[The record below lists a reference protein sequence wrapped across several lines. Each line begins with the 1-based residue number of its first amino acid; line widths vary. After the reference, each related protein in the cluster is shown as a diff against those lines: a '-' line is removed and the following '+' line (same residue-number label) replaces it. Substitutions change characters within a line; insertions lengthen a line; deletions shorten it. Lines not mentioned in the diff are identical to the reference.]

1 MDKFNR
7 NRLTFINFGLIFE
20 KALHLKAVKTLT
32 VNFFKIKSS
41 YSNLIAVRLIKKNKS
56 KFMNFD
62 RLKEKLEI
70 LADAAKYD
78 VSCSSSGGSRKNK
91 NGGLGDSSASGICH
105 TYTEDGRCVSLL
117 KILLTN
123 HCIYD
128 CAYCVSR
135 SSNDIKRA
143 AFTVEEVVD
152 LTINFYR
159 RNYIEGLFLSSGIFK
174 NADTTMERLVRVAK
188 KLRLEENFNGYI
200 HLKSIPGASDEL
212 MQEAALYA
220 DRLSINLEIPTES
233 GLKLLAPE
241 KNREDMLNP
250 MKYIQN
256 GISQYKDER
265 KIFRKVPKFA
275 PAGQST
281 QMIVGATNEN
291 DLQIIKVADH
301 FYKNY
306 SLKRVYYSGY
316 VPVLEDKRLP
326 SLTTEVPMLR
336 ENRLYQSDWLMRF
349 YGFKAEEILDPSM
362 PFLDLEI
369 DPKLSWALR
378 HLDQFPV
385 NLQTAEYQMILRI
398 PGIGVKTAK
407 KILSARRFQV
417 LNIDHLKKLGA
428 AVNRAKYFI
437 DFNAGNIHLRHL
449 TDINLRKLLIGGSQS
464 KFQNQFSQQ
473 LTLF

>member
-1 MDKFNR
+1 
-7 NRLTFINFGLIFE
+7 
-20 KALHLKAVKTLT
+20 
-32 VNFFKIKSS
+32 
-41 YSNLIAVRLIKKNKS
+41 
-56 KFMNFD
+56 MNFD

-78 VSCSSSGGSRKNK
+78 VSCSSSGGKRKN

-128 CAYCVSR
+128 CIYCVSR
-135 SSNDIKRA
+135 KSNDIKRA

-152 LTINFYR
+152 LTISFYR

-174 NADTTMERLVRVAK
+174 DADTTMERLVRVAK
-188 KLRLEENFNGYI
+188 KLRNEHNFNGYI
-200 HLKSIPGASDEL
+200 HLKSIPGASDIL

-220 DRLSINLEIPTES
+220 DRLSVNLEIPTES
-233 GLKLLAPE
+233 GLKLLAPD
-241 KNREDMLNP
+241 KNREDMLQP
-250 MKYIQN
+250 MRIVQKGIQ
-256 GISQYKDER
+256 QYKDEK
-265 KIFRKVPKFA
+265 KIIKSVPKFA

-301 FYKNY
+301 FYQNY
-306 SLKRVYYSGY
+306 GMKRVYYSGY
-316 VPVLEDKRLP
+316 IPVTSDNRLPAITAEVPV
-326 SLTTEVPMLR
+326 LR

-349 YGFKAEEILDPSM
+349 YGFKADEILDSNM
-362 PFLDLEI
+362 PFLDLEV

-385 NLQTAEYQMILRI
+385 NLQTADYKMILRI
-398 PGIGVKTAK
+398 PGIGVKTAM
-407 KILSARRFQV
+407 KIVSSRRFQI
-417 LNIDHLKKLGA
+417 LNIDNLKKLGA

-437 DFNAGNIHLRHL
+437 DFSYGNPFLKHL
-449 TDINLRKLLIGGSQS
+449 TDLNLRKLIIGGSQS